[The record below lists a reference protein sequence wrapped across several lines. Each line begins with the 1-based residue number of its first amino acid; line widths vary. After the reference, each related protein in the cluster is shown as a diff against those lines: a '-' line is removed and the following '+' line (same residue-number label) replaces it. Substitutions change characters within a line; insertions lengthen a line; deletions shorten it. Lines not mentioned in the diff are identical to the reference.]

1 MGSLSR
7 WLAPLFPESDRSGR
21 PRLVVGL
28 GHVVGVAGV
37 ALLAMGRQ
45 SGTPAWRTLW
55 AEDGSVFY
63 GQAATHPIWRTLA
76 TSYNG
81 YLQLVPRLGGAFAR
95 LFPVGDAAAV
105 MAWGGALGLGILV
118 AAVFHMSRAHLP
130 SVGARCVLGL
140 SMVLLPV
147 AVVEMLDNFVNLPWW
162 MYFAAFWALL
172 WRPRGRT
179 GRAGAFALC
188 ALAAASEPLV
198 GLLVPLAAAR
208 VLALPRRRE
217 NAAVWG
223 LVAGLAYQ
231 GAIVVTAPPG
241 QGFPASGLASTVPAF
256 FLRVG
261 VGWVGGLRGTD
272 GLLGTSRL
280 LGELLGAVVIG
291 AVLAG
296 VAVAGGAVARR
307 FAAAVTVLAP
317 LCFIVPSW
325 LRGAGPMERAA
336 SVGFGG
342 RYAAT
347 SILMV
352 VSALLVGVTGA
363 RLAPGGRATR
373 VGRGGGRHAR
383 ARGRRAGWAVP
394 ACCLVLLPAWVVDYR
409 DWNGRSAGPTWPDE
423 VAAAR
428 ATCAGPSPP
437 RLVRLG
443 TEPPGAFVVLPCSV
457 VDAPS
462 RG

>member
-1 MGSLSR
+1 MGTVSR
-7 WLAPLFPESDRSGR
+7 WLAPLFPESGPSGR

-28 GHVVGVAGV
+28 GYLAGVAAV

-45 SGTPAWRTLW
+45 SGVPAWRTLW

-63 GQAATHPIWRTLA
+63 GQAATHPFWHTLV

-81 YLQLVPRLGGAFAR
+81 YLQLVPRLAGALAR

-130 SVGARCVLGL
+130 SPGARCVLGL

-172 WRPRGRT
+172 WRPRGWT
-179 GRAGAFALC
+179 GRAGAFGLC

-198 GLLVPLAAAR
+198 GLLLPLAGAR

-217 NAAVWG
+217 NSAVWG
-223 LVAGLAYQ
+223 LMVGLAYQ
-231 GAIVVTAPPG
+231 GAIVLTAPPG
-241 QGFPASGLASTVPAF
+241 QGFPASGLTSTVPAF

-261 VGWVGGLRGTD
+261 VGWVAGLRGTD
-272 GLLGTSRL
+272 GLLGVSRPL
-280 LGELLGAVVIG
+280 AELLGALVIG
-291 AVLAG
+291 AVLAA

-307 FAAAVTVLAP
+307 FAAAVAVLAP

-325 LRGAGPMERAA
+325 LRGAGPIVRAA

-347 SILMV
+347 SMLMV
-352 VSALLVGVTGA
+352 VSALLVGACGA
-363 RLAPGGRATR
+363 GAVPGRQAGR
-373 VGRGGGRHAR
+373 GHRGGGRHAR
-383 ARGRRAGWAVP
+383 ARRPRTGWVV
-394 ACCLVLLPAWVVDYR
+394 ACCLVLLPAWALDYR
-409 DWNGRSAGPTWPDE
+409 DWNGRSAGPTWAAQ

-428 ATCAGPSPP
+428 AACTTPGHA
-437 RLVRLG
+437 RLARLE
-443 TEPPGAFVVLPCSV
+443 TDPPGVFVVLPCSV
-457 VDAPS
+457 VAGPA